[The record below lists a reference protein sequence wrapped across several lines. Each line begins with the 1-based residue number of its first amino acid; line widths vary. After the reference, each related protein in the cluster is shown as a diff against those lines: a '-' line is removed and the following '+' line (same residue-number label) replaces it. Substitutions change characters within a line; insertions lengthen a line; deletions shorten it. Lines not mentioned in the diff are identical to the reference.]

1 MRQYE
6 YSPLVEIQGW
16 TELPRDVPLFES
28 LVVFEKVPMLSA
40 FQVSQGELEI
50 EMTDI
55 LYKTNYPLNIVI
67 YPFAKLT
74 LEVSFDCSRFD
85 AVTIKGILQHFK
97 ILLEGIVSNPQARL
111 QDLSLLTLTEQ
122 EFSQILEREATF
134 NFASCS

>member
-1 MRQYE
+1 
-6 YSPLVEIQGW
+6 
-16 TELPRDVPLFES
+16 
-28 LVVFEKVPMLSA
+28 MLSA
-40 FQVSQGELEI
+40 FQISQGDLEI

-85 AVTIKGILQHFK
+85 AVTIKGILQHFA

-111 QDLSLLTLTEQ
+111 QDLSLLTPTEQ
-122 EFSQILEREATF
+122 EFSQIIEREATF
-134 NFASCS
+134 NFTPCS